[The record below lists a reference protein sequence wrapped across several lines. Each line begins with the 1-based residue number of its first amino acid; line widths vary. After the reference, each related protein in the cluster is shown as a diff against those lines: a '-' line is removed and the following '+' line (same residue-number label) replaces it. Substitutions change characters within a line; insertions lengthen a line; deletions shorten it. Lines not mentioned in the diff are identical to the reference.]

1 MIFKCASFWF
11 SHGKEIWVARSRNG
25 HFPQSEKHR
34 FFLKGALRAVWEVEE
49 AHHLAAVAGAKLRRR
64 RRVAELIA
72 VVVVAA
78 ADAVAIRATG
88 TAVTL
93 TAHQLNS

>member
-1 MIFKCASFWF
+1 MNDFQMCIFL
-11 SHGKEIWVARSRNG
+11 V
-25 HFPQSEKHR
+25 FPWKKDLGRPEEELKKWALSSVREAPI
-34 FFLKGALRAVWEVEE
+34 FLKGALRAVWEVEE
-49 AHHLAAVAGAKLRRR
+49 
-64 RRVAELIA
+64 AELIA

>member
-1 MIFKCASFWF
+1 MEKRFGS
-11 SHGKEIWVARSRNG
+11 ARSRNG

-49 AHHLAAVAGAKLRRR
+49 ADRTRKLRRR